1 MHQELPLDIEGAF
14 RLAEH
19 PVRLAGM
26 ATAVPPFELPQDLVK
41 QVAERILGPRYP
53 HFQRLLGTF
62 TTSGVKC
69 RYSICPIEWF
79 EQPRTWPERTAR
91 YLEGATDLFI
101 RAASAALEDAGWQA
115 SDVDTVITV
124 SSTGI
129 ATPTLEAQAFKTM
142 GFRRD
147 VHRVPVFGLGCAG
160 GVTGLALAQRLA
172 RSAQDSHVLLV
183 CVETCTPNFRADR
196 FQKADIIATVLFGDG
211 AAAVCVGTDGRGGA
225 GPILGAGVEHLWPD
239 TLNIMGWDV
248 DPTGFGVI
256 FDRSIPSFV
265 EEQLADAVEHGLHHM
280 ELECADVARFICH
293 PGGAKVLEAIETTL
307 GVEQNALTHEREVL
321 RDFGNMS
328 APTVLFVLQRVM
340 RDRPK
345 GQTVLAALG
354 PGFTASLLPIR
365 FEG

>member
-14 RLAEH
+14 PLAEH

-41 QVAERILGPRYP
+41 QVAQRVLGPRYP

-62 TTSGVKC
+62 TTSGVKR

-79 EQPRTWPERTAR
+79 EQPKTWPERTAR

-101 RAASAALEDAGWQA
+101 RAASAALDDAGWQA

-129 ATPTLEAQAFKTM
+129 ATPTLEAQAFETM

-172 RSAQDSHVLLV
+172 RAAPGSRVLLV

-196 FQKADIIATVLFGDG
+196 FQKADVIATVLFGDG
-211 AAAVCVGTDGRGGA
+211 AAAVCVGAEGSGSAR
-225 GPILGAGVEHLWPD
+225 PILGAGVEHLWPD

-265 EEQLADAVEHGLHHM
+265 EAQLADAVEHGLHHM
-280 ELECADVARFICH
+280 ELERADVARFICH

-307 GVEQNALTHEREVL
+307 GIEPNALTHEREIL

-328 APTVLFVLQRVM
+328 APTVLFVLRRVM
-340 RDRPK
+340 RDQPK